1 MVHPE
6 YDNDWVKYDYA
17 IIRLDR
23 EIVFSP
29 VANAA
34 CLPTFTD
41 PSTTDGKSMVIS
53 GWGRVESNSDTDYTL
68 ATILQTAN
76 ALGYSYED
84 CCNSW
89 FSQNDGCAEPELA
102 KEWVGPDVLCAGN
115 ITHEVTN
122 PVKAWACRNIIFTWD
137 IVPDTRVKSLFESW
151 GTTFLPD

>member
-53 GWGRVESNSDTDYTL
+53 GWGRVESNSDTDYTI

-102 KEWVGPDVLCAGN
+102 KEGIGPDVLCAGN
-115 ITHEVTN
+115 LTHEVTN
-122 PVKAWACRNIIFTWD
+122 PGK
-137 IVPDTRVKSLFESW
+137 
-151 GTTFLPD
+151 